1 MKTFGVG
8 MVGYGFMG
16 RMHTYAYQSLPMIYD
31 PPPAKIKLVGVA
43 TATPES
49 GRKAIEQAGYE
60 FDTREFTELLSRRDV
75 HIIDICTPNNLH
87 KDVAIGALK
96 AGKHVYCDKPLALN
110 LRQAQEIWEVARE
123 AKTIHQMT
131 FNYRF
136 IPALLRA
143 RQLADEGFLGRIYQ
157 FRVAYLHS
165 SYINPD
171 RTASWRTDKAI
182 SGGGASFDLG
192 SHVIDLV
199 RYLLGDFD
207 SVSARMETMIGDRPG
222 PSGRVLVEV
231 DDVLWMQARLQSG
244 AMGTI
249 EASRLS
255 TGACDE
261 IRFEAHG
268 DKGAIRFNSMDPNWL
283 DVYDATLPEG
293 DYGGDRGFKRVESV
307 QRYPKPASFPG
318 PKNSIGWIRYHIDS
332 LYNFVHNVAVG
343 RQSSPSI
350 YDGLKV
356 HEVLDAAMRSNK
368 SGRWAEIHG
377 GAGEYDDLCKS
388 V

>member
-1 MKTFGVG
+1 MTTLGVG

-16 RMHTYAYQSLPMIYD
+16 RMHTYSYQSLPMIYD

-49 GRKAIEQAGYE
+49 GRRAIEQAGYE
-60 FDTREFTELLSRRDV
+60 FDTRDYHDLLSRD
-75 HIIDICTPNNLH
+75 DIHLINVCTPNNLH
-87 KDVAIGALK
+87 RDIAIDALK
-96 AGKHVYCDKPLALN
+96 AGKHLYCDKPLAVN
-110 LRQAQEIWEVARE
+110 LAQAQEVWEVARE

-143 RQLADEGFLGRIYQ
+143 KQLADEGFLGRVYQ

-171 RTASWRTDKAI
+171 RPASWRTDKAI

-207 SVSARMETMIGDRPG
+207 SVFATMDTMIKERPG
-222 PSGRVLVEV
+222 PSGPVLVEV
-231 DDVLWMQARLQSG
+231 DDILWMQARLQSG
-244 AMGTI
+244 AVGTI

-293 DYGGDRGFKRVESV
+293 DYGGERGFKRIESV
-307 QRYPKPASFPG
+307 QRYPKPASLPG
-318 PKNSIGWIRYHIDS
+318 PKNSVGWMRYHIAGIYD
-332 LYNFVHNVAVG
+332 FVSNVAAN

-356 HEVLDAAMRSNK
+356 QEVLDAVFRSSDTGK
-368 SGRWAEIHG
+368 WVT
-377 GAGEYDDLCKS
+377 CP
-388 V
+388 

>member
-1 MKTFGVG
+1 MKTLGVG

-16 RMHTYAYQSLPMIYD
+16 RMHTYSYQSLPMIYD

-49 GRKAIEQAGYE
+49 GRRAIEQAGYE
-60 FDTREFTELLSRRDV
+60 FDTRDYHDLLSRDDV
-75 HIIDICTPNNLH
+75 HLINVCTPNNLH
-87 KDVAIGALK
+87 RDVAIDALK
-96 AGKHVYCDKPLALN
+96 AGKHVYCDKPLAVN
-110 LRQAQEIWEVARE
+110 LAQAQEVWEVARE

-143 RQLADEGFLGRIYQ
+143 KQLADEGFLGRVYQ

-171 RTASWRTDKAI
+171 RPASWRTDKAI

-207 SVSARMETMIGDRPG
+207 SVFATMDTMIKERPG
-222 PSGRVLVEV
+222 PSGRVPIEV
-231 DDVLWMQARLQSG
+231 DDILWMQARLKSG
-244 AMGTI
+244 ALGTI

-293 DYGGDRGFKRVESV
+293 DFGGERGFKRIESV
-307 QRYPKPASFPG
+307 QRYPKPASLPG
-318 PKNSIGWIRYHIDS
+318 PKNSVGWMRYHIASIYD
-332 LYNFVHNVAVG
+332 FVSNVAAN

-356 HEVLDAAMRSNK
+356 QEVLDAVFCS
-368 SGRWAEIHG
+368 SD
-377 GAGEYDDLCKS
+377 AGKWVTCP
-388 V
+388 

>member
-1 MKTFGVG
+1 VIVLGVG

-16 RMHTYAYQSLPMIYD
+16 RMHTYSYQSLPMIYD

-49 GRKAIEQAGYE
+49 GRRAIEQAGYE
-60 FDTREFTELLSRRDV
+60 FDTRDYRELLKRD
-75 HIIDICTPNNLH
+75 DIHLINLCTPNNLH
-87 KDVAIGALK
+87 RDIAIDALK
-96 AGKHVYCDKPLALN
+96 AGKHVYCDKPLAVN
-110 LRQAQEIWEVARE
+110 LAQAQEVWEVARE

-143 RQLADEGFLGRIYQ
+143 KQLADEGFLGRVYQ

-171 RTASWRTDKAI
+171 RPASWRTDKAI

-192 SHVIDLV
+192 CHVIDLV
-199 RYLLGDFD
+199 RCLLGDFD
-207 SVSARMETMIGDRPG
+207 SVFATMDTMIKERPG
-222 PSGRVLVEV
+222 PSGPVPVEV
-231 DDVLWMQARLQSG
+231 DDILWMQARLKSG
-244 AMGTI
+244 ASGTI

-293 DYGGDRGFKRVESV
+293 DYGGDRGFKRIESV
-307 QRYPKPASFPG
+307 QRYPKPASLPG
-318 PKNSIGWIRYHIDS
+318 PKNSVGWMRYHIASIYD
-332 LYNFVHNVAVG
+332 FVSNVAAG

-356 HEVLDAAMRSNK
+356 QEVLDAAMRS
-368 SGRWAEIHG
+368 SGSKKWVQ
-377 GAGEYDDLCKS
+377 L
-388 V
+388 

>member
-16 RMHTYAYQSLPMIYD
+16 RMHTYSYQSLPMIYD

-49 GRKAIEQAGYE
+49 GRRAIEQAGYE
-60 FDTREFTELLSRRDV
+60 FDTRDYHDLLSRDDI
-75 HIIDICTPNNLH
+75 HLINICTPNNLH
-87 KDVAIGALK
+87 RDIAIDALK
-96 AGKHVYCDKPLALN
+96 AGKHVYCDKPLAVN
-110 LRQAQEIWEVARE
+110 LAQAQEVWEVARD

-143 RQLADEGFLGRIYQ
+143 KQLADEGFLGRVYQ

-171 RTASWRTDKAI
+171 RPASWRTDKAV

-199 RYLLGDFD
+199 RHILGDFD
-207 SVSARMETMIGDRPG
+207 SVFATMDTMIKERPG
-222 PSGRVLVEV
+222 PSGRVPIEV

-244 AMGTI
+244 AVGTI

-255 TGACDE
+255 TGASDE

-293 DYGGDRGFKRVESV
+293 DFGGERGFKRIESV
-307 QRYPKPASFPG
+307 QRYPKPASLPG
-318 PKNSIGWIRYHIDS
+318 PKNSVGWMRYHIASIHD
-332 LYNFVHNVAVG
+332 FVSNVTAN

-356 HEVLDAAMRSNK
+356 QEVLDAVFRSSDTGK
-368 SGRWAEIHG
+368 WVT
-377 GAGEYDDLCKS
+377 CP
-388 V
+388 

>member
-1 MKTFGVG
+1 VIILGVG

-16 RMHTYAYQSLPMIYD
+16 RMHTYCYQSLPMIYD

-49 GRKAIEQAGYE
+49 GRRAIEQAGYE
-60 FDTREFTELLSRRDV
+60 FDSRDYHDLLSRDDI
-75 HIIDICTPNNLH
+75 HIINICTPNNLH
-87 KDVAIGALK
+87 RDVAIDALK
-96 AGKHVYCDKPLALN
+96 AGKHVYCDKPLAVN
-110 LRQAQEIWEVARE
+110 LAQAQEVWEVARE

-143 RQLADEGFLGRIYQ
+143 KQLADEGFLGRVYQ

-171 RTASWRTDKAI
+171 RPASWRTDKAI

-199 RYLLGDFD
+199 RHLLGDFD
-207 SVSARMETMIGDRPG
+207 SVFATMDTMIDERPG
-222 PSGRVLVEV
+222 PSGRVPIEV
-231 DDVLWMQARLQSG
+231 DDVLWLQARLKSG
-244 AMGTI
+244 AVGTI
-249 EASRLS
+249 EASRMS

-283 DVYDATLPEG
+283 DAYDATLPEG
-293 DYGGDRGFKRVESV
+293 DYGGDRGFTRIESV
-307 QRYPKPASFPG
+307 QRYPKPASLPG
-318 PKNSIGWIRYHIDS
+318 PKNSVGWMRYHIGSIYD
-332 LYNFVHNVAVG
+332 FVSNVAAN
-343 RQSSPSI
+343 RQSNPSI

-356 HEVLDAAMRSNK
+356 QEVLDAVFRS
-368 SGRWAEIHG
+368 SD
-377 GAGEYDDLCKS
+377 AGKWVTCL
-388 V
+388 

>member
-16 RMHTYAYQSLPMIYD
+16 RMHTYSYQSLPMIYD

-49 GRKAIEQAGYE
+49 GRRAMEQAGYE
-60 FDTREFTELLSRRDV
+60 FDTRDYHDLLSRDNIHLINV
-75 HIIDICTPNNLH
+75 CTPNNLH
-87 KDVAIGALK
+87 RDVAIDALK
-96 AGKHVYCDKPLALN
+96 AGKHVYCDKPLAVN
-110 LRQAQEIWEVARE
+110 LAQAQEVWEVARE

-143 RQLADEGFLGRIYQ
+143 KQLVDEGFLGRVFQ
-157 FRVAYLHS
+157 FRVVYLHS

-171 RTASWRTDKAI
+171 RPASWRTDRAI

-207 SVSARMETMIGDRPG
+207 SVFATMETMINDRPG
-222 PSGRVLVEV
+222 PSGRVPIEV
-231 DDVLWMQARLQSG
+231 DDILWMQARLKSG
-244 AMGTI
+244 ASGTV

-283 DVYDATLPEG
+283 DAYDATLPEG
-293 DYGGDRGFKRVESV
+293 DYGGERGFKRIESV
-307 QRYPKPASFPG
+307 QRYPKPASLPG
-318 PKNSIGWIRYHIDS
+318 PKNSVGWMRYHIASMYD
-332 LYNFVHNVAVG
+332 FVSNVAANY
-343 RQSSPSI
+343 QSSPSI

-356 HEVLDAAMRSNK
+356 QEVLDAAFRSGD
-368 SGRWAEIHG
+368 SGKWVT
-377 GAGEYDDLCKS
+377 CP
-388 V
+388 

>member
-1 MKTFGVG
+1 MQTFGVG

-16 RMHTYAYQSLPMIYD
+16 RMHTYAYQSLPMVYD
-31 PPPAKIKLVGVA
+31 PPPAKIRLVGVA

-49 GRKAIEQAGYE
+49 GRRAMEQAGYE
-60 FDTREFTELLSRRDV
+60 FDTRDYRDLLNRDDV
-75 HIIDICTPNNLH
+75 HLINVCTPNNLH
-87 KDVAIGALK
+87 REMVIDALK
-96 AGKHVYCDKPLALN
+96 AGKHVYCDKPLAIN
-110 LRQAQEIWEVARE
+110 LRQAQEVWEVACE

-143 RQLADEGFLGRIYQ
+143 KQLADEGFMGRVYQ

-171 RTASWRTDKAI
+171 RPASWRTDKTV

-199 RYLLGDFD
+199 RYLLGDFA
-207 SVSARMETMIGDRPG
+207 SVFATMETMINDRPG
-222 PSGRVLVEV
+222 PSGRVPIEV
-231 DDVLWMQARLQSG
+231 DDILWMQARLKSG

-268 DKGAIRFNSMDPNWL
+268 DKGAIRFNSMNPNWL
-283 DVYDATLPEG
+283 DAYDATVPEG
-293 DYGGDRGFKRVESV
+293 DYGGERGFERIESI
-307 QRYPKPASFPG
+307 QRYPNPASLPG
-318 PKNSIGWIRYHIDS
+318 PKNSVGWMRYHIDS
-332 LYNFVHNVAVG
+332 LYYFVHNVAVG

-356 HEVLDAAMRSNK
+356 QEVLDAAIRSSDSDK
-368 SGRWAEIHG
+368 WAEVQV
-377 GAGEYDDLCKS
+377 S
-388 V
+388 

>member
-16 RMHTYAYQSLPMIYD
+16 RMHTYSYQSLPMIYD

-49 GRKAIEQAGYE
+49 GRRAIEQAGYE
-60 FDTREFTELLSRRDV
+60 FDTRDYHDLLSRD
-75 HIIDICTPNNLH
+75 DIHLINVCTPNNLH
-87 KDVAIGALK
+87 RDIAIDTLK
-96 AGKHVYCDKPLALN
+96 AGKHVYCDKPLAVN
-110 LRQAQEIWEVARE
+110 LAQAQEVWEVARE

-143 RQLADEGFLGRIYQ
+143 KQLADEGFLGRVYQ

-171 RTASWRTDKAI
+171 RPASWRTDKAI

-207 SVSARMETMIGDRPG
+207 SVFATMDTMINERPG
-222 PSGRVLVEV
+222 PSGRVPIEV

-244 AMGTI
+244 AVGTI

-293 DYGGDRGFKRVESV
+293 DYGGERGFKRMESV
-307 QRYPKPASFPG
+307 QRYPKPASLPG
-318 PKNSIGWIRYHIDS
+318 PRNSVGWMRYHIASMYD
-332 LYNFVHNVAVG
+332 FVSNVAAN

-356 HEVLDAAMRSNK
+356 QEVLDAVFRSSDTGK
-368 SGRWAEIHG
+368 WVT
-377 GAGEYDDLCKS
+377 CP
-388 V
+388 

>member
-16 RMHTYAYQSLPMIYD
+16 RMHTYSYQSLPMIYD
-31 PPPAKIKLVGVA
+31 PPPAKIHLVGVA

-49 GRKAIEQAGYE
+49 GRRATEQAGYE
-60 FDTREFTELLSRRDV
+60 FDTRDYHDLLSRDDI
-75 HIIDICTPNNLH
+75 HLINICTPNNLH
-87 KDVAIGALK
+87 RDIAIDALK
-96 AGKHVYCDKPLALN
+96 AGKHVYCDKPLAVN
-110 LRQAQEIWEVARE
+110 LAQAQEVWEVARD

-143 RQLADEGFLGRIYQ
+143 KQLADEGFLGRVYQ

-171 RTASWRTDKAI
+171 RPASWRTDKAI

-199 RYLLGDFD
+199 RHILGDFD
-207 SVSARMETMIGDRPG
+207 SVLATMETMIKDRPG
-222 PSGRVLVEV
+222 PSGRVPIEV
-231 DDVLWMQARLQSG
+231 DDILWMQAKLKSG
-244 AMGTI
+244 ALGTI

-268 DKGAIRFNSMDPNWL
+268 DREATRFNSMDPNWL
-283 DVYDATLPEG
+283 DAYDATLPEG
-293 DYGGDRGFKRVESV
+293 DFGGERGFKRIESI
-307 QRYPKPASFPG
+307 QRYPKPASLPG
-318 PKNSIGWIRYHIDS
+318 PKNSVGWMRYHIASMYD
-332 LYNFVHNVAVG
+332 FVSNVAAN
-343 RQSSPSI
+343 RQSNPSI

-356 HEVLDAAMRSNK
+356 QEVLDAVFRSSDTGK
-368 SGRWAEIHG
+368 WVT
-377 GAGEYDDLCKS
+377 CP
-388 V
+388 

>member
-16 RMHTYAYQSLPMIYD
+16 RMHTYCYQSLPMIYD

-49 GRKAIEQAGYE
+49 GRRGIEQAGYD
-60 FDTREFTELLSRRDV
+60 FDTRDYHDLLERDDI
-75 HIIDICTPNNLH
+75 HLINICTPNNLH
-87 KDVAIGALK
+87 REVAIDALK
-96 AGKHVYCDKPLALN
+96 AGKHVYCDKPLAVTLS
-110 LRQAQEIWEVARE
+110 QAQEVWEVARE
-123 AKTIHQMT
+123 ARTIHQMT

-143 RQLADEGFLGRIYQ
+143 KQLVDQGFLGRVYQ

-165 SYINPD
+165 SYIDPS
-171 RTASWRTDKAI
+171 RPASWRTDKAV

-207 SVSARMETMIGDRPG
+207 SIFAAMETMIKDRPG
-222 PSGRVLVEV
+222 PSGRVPIEV
-231 DDVLWMQARLQSG
+231 DDVFWLQARLKSG
-244 AMGTI
+244 AGGTI

-268 DKGAIRFNSMDPNWL
+268 DC
-283 DVYDATLPEG
+283 
-293 DYGGDRGFKRVESV
+293 GGERGFKRIESV
-307 QRYPKPASFPG
+307 QRYPKPASLPG
-318 PKNSIGWIRYHIDS
+318 PKNSVGWMRYHIASIHD
-332 LYNFVHNVAVG
+332 FVSNVAAN
-343 RQSSPSI
+343 RQSNPSI

-356 HEVLDAAMRSNK
+356 HEVLDAVFRSSDTGK
-368 SGRWAEIHG
+368 WVT
-377 GAGEYDDLCKS
+377 CP
-388 V
+388 